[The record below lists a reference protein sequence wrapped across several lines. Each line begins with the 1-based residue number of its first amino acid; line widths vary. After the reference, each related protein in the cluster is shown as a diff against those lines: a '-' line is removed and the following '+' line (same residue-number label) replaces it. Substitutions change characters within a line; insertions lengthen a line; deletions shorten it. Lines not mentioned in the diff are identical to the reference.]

1 MRILVIILIIILVL
15 ALVTVIGGRIY
26 NSNVATPDG
35 VGSGQLA
42 PCSEAPNCVST
53 LATDELHQVE
63 PIQLNQSPADAVS
76 QLAEILVAMPKSR
89 VITKN
94 NSYLHVEFRSSFWNF
109 VDDVEFVVNEE
120 SGQIESRSAARM
132 GYSDL
137 GVNKA
142 RYQKIA
148 AEYASKSP

>member
-1 MRILVIILIIILVL
+1 MRIFFIILIIVFVL
-15 ALVTVIGGRIY
+15 AIIIVVGGRIY
-26 NSNVATPDG
+26 NSNVATPNG
-35 VGSGQLA
+35 VGTGQLA

-63 PIQLNQSPADAVS
+63 PLQLTQGSAEAIS

-89 VITKN
+89 VITKT

-109 VDDVEFVVNEE
+109 VDDVEFVVDEA

-142 RYQKIA
+142 RYQKIGT
-148 AEYASKSP
+148 EYAAKAP